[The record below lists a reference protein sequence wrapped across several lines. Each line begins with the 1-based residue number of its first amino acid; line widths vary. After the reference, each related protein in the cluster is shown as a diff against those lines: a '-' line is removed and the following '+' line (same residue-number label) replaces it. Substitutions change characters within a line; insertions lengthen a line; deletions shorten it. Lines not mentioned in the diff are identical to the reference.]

1 VLVSVLAVGATL
13 AGCGDDDAS
22 AVGSTKDW
30 CALVED
36 IDVSFNSTDN
46 SSDPFDVKQGE
57 YAVINAKLDD
67 LTDGLDVVPEES
79 RDAVGQSIA
88 WATKLTDVL
97 VDVENEEEASE
108 LLFGENGVFA
118 EEEGIDP
125 AGAAWILET
134 CGVDIDGDES

>member
-1 VLVSVLAVGATL
+1 
-13 AGCGDDDAS
+13 
-22 AVGSTKDW
+22 
-30 CALVED
+30 
-36 IDVSFNSTDN
+36 
-46 SSDPFDVKQGE
+46 
-57 YAVINAKLDD
+57 VINAKLDD

-97 VDVENEEEASE
+97 VDVETEEEASE